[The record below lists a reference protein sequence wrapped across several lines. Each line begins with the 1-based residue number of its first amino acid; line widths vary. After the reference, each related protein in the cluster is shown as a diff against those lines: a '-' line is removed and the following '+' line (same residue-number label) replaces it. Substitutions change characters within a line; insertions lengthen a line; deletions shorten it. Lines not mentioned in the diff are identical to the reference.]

1 MRRYSNECERC
12 HCSLDPAE
20 GRYCEDCQREMEQ
33 DAAYAKRWCL
43 TLDQVRSLRQEGLV
57 GEVSARAGGETG
69 QTAPARRRRSAGLP
83 GRRRK

>member
-43 TLDQVRSLRQEGLV
+43 TLEQVRSLRKEGLV
-57 GEVSARAGGETG
+57 GEVSA
-69 QTAPARRRRSAGLP
+69 
-83 GRRRK
+83 